1 MTTLSE
7 KVTSVLKHPVTG
19 IVSGL
24 YLTGVG
30 LTAIKYLNKN
40 KDKEE
45 GAVNKVIAV
54 GCITGLVGTATLFLG
69 GRVAYKALKSD

>member
-7 KVTSVLKHPVTG
+7 KVTNVLKHPVTG
-19 IVSGL
+19 VVSGL

-30 LTAIKYLNKN
+30 LAAIKYLNKN
-40 KDKEE
+40 KDKEK
-45 GAVNKVIAV
+45 GAFEKVIAV
-54 GCITGLVGTATLFLG
+54 GCLTGLVGTATLLLG